1 MARFSLRQVL
11 ALVASALLM
20 TTGFRAA
27 HATEPS
33 ASPSG
38 GTSSSA
44 PSPSHLPSVPTIDT
58 PRGDS
63 IRARQYWLM
72 QYGFADLWKEAT
84 GQGVTVAV
92 IDTGVDGNHQDL
104 KGNVIDGF
112 DASGNGSG
120 QGWKGLGVEPEHG
133 TLVASVIA
141 GHGHSDGG
149 TPTNPGEPGDG
160 PAGMI
165 GVAPEAT
172 ILPISLEL
180 GTVGSST
187 KSVDE
192 QIPAAVRYA
201 VDAGADIINLSVGS
215 DSTSWPESWDS
226 AFTYAEEKDV
236 IIIASAGNRGA
247 GLTQVGAPATMP
259 GVLTVGGVDKS
270 KKDSW
275 SSSSQGIS
283 IAVSAPSESMVGAI
297 PNNKYATWSGT
308 SAAAPTVSGLA
319 ALIMEEHPDLTGSQ
333 VIERIISS
341 TDDAGESGRD
351 AFYGFGVINPQRA
364 LAPNTPDSAE
374 SNPLGSMKE
383 WVSVHRKNTGTAS
396 PTSSPTAAP
405 VHEEGETIEAVAAPQ
420 PVRPAED
427 SGILPLIVLT
437 AFGFWMVVITAGS
450 LRRLDSLARRA
461 SRRR

>member
-11 ALVASALLM
+11 ALAASALLM
-20 TTGFRAA
+20 TTGFSAA

-38 GTSSSA
+38 GASFASPT
-44 PSPSHLPSVPTIDT
+44 PSHLPSIPTIDT

-84 GQGVTVAV
+84 GKGITIAV
-92 IDTGVDGNHQDL
+92 IDTGVDGTHQDL
-104 KGNVIDGF
+104 KGNVIEGF

-141 GHGHSDGG
+141 GHGHTDDS
-149 TPTNPGEPGDG
+149 TLANAGEPGEG
-160 PAGMI
+160 PSGII
-165 GVAPEAT
+165 GVAPDAT

-187 KSVDE
+187 KSMDE

-215 DSTSWPESWDS
+215 DSTFWPESWDS

-259 GVLTVGGVDKS
+259 GVLTVGGVDRGQ
-270 KKDSW
+270 KDSW

-308 SAAAPTVSGLA
+308 SAAAPTVSALA
-319 ALIMEEHPDLTGSQ
+319 ALIMEKYPHLTGSQ

-341 TDDAGESGRD
+341 ADDAGEEGRD
-351 AFYGFGVINPQRA
+351 ALYGFGVINPERA
-364 LAPNTPDSAE
+364 LAPDTPDSTE
-374 SNPLGSMKE
+374 TNPLGSMKE

-396 PTSSPTAAP
+396 PSASPTEAP

-420 PVRPAED
+420 PVRPTED
-427 SGILPLIVLT
+427 SGILPFIVLA
-437 AFGFWMVVITAGS
+437 AFGFWIVVITTGS
-450 LRRLDSLARRA
+450 LRRLGSLTRRA
-461 SRRR
+461 SRR

>member
-11 ALVASALLM
+11 ALAASALLM
-20 TTGFRAA
+20 TTGFSAA

-38 GTSSSA
+38 GASFASPT
-44 PSPSHLPSVPTIDT
+44 PSHLPSIPTIDT

-84 GQGVTVAV
+84 GKGITIAV
-92 IDTGVDGNHQDL
+92 IDTGVDGTHQDL
-104 KGNVIDGF
+104 KGNVIEGF

-141 GHGHSDGG
+141 GHGHTDDS
-149 TPTNPGEPGDG
+149 TPANAGEPGEG
-160 PAGMI
+160 PSGII
-165 GVAPEAT
+165 GVAPDAT

-187 KSVDE
+187 KSMDE

-215 DSTSWPESWDS
+215 DSTFWPESWDS

-259 GVLTVGGVDKS
+259 GVLTVGGVDRGQ
-270 KKDSW
+270 KDSW

-308 SAAAPTVSGLA
+308 SAAAPTVSALA
-319 ALIMEEHPDLTGSQ
+319 ALIMEKYPHLTGSQ

-341 TDDAGESGRD
+341 ADDAGEEGRD
-351 AFYGFGVINPQRA
+351 ALYGFGVINPERA
-364 LAPNTPDSAE
+364 LAPDTPDSTE
-374 SNPLGSMKE
+374 TNPLGSMKE

-396 PTSSPTAAP
+396 PSASPTEAP

-420 PVRPAED
+420 PVRPTED
-427 SGILPLIVLT
+427 SGILPFIVLA
-437 AFGFWMVVITAGS
+437 AFGFWIVVITTGS
-450 LRRLDSLARRA
+450 LRRLGSLTRRA
-461 SRRR
+461 SRR